1 MAAVLNVKTLN
12 ELIDFACQE
21 YASNAAFTCLDQTLS
36 FAEIDRLSAHFASYL
51 QNHSTLK
58 PGDRIAVQLPNLL
71 QFPVVAFGIL
81 RAGMIIVNTNPLY
94 TETELEH
101 QLNDSGAKAMV
112 VLANIAQTAA
122 AVVDK
127 TAVEQVIVTEVADL
141 HEGLKGK
148 VMNFMIRNVK
158 KMVPN
163 FSFKNQFSFKQA
175 LEQGAKSKY
184 QAVNNT
190 PDDIAVLQYTG
201 GTTGVAKGAMLTHH
215 NLVSNFKQAYDLLE
229 GKLNIGNEI
238 FAAPLPLYHVYA
250 FTTHCS
256 MLFGIGCHS
265 ILIPNPRDFD
275 SVTKAMKPHK
285 VSGFIGL
292 NTLFNGL
299 AHHQGFRTLDFSKM
313 KFSNAGGMAMTPDVW
328 KHWHD
333 LTGVEITE
341 GYGLTET
348 SPVATANK
356 IGEVRLGTVGKP
368 VKDTEIVLL
377 DKDHKPVAAGE
388 SGEIAIRGPQVM
400 KGYWNRPEATAKVM
414 TDDGFFLTG
423 DVGLWDEDGYLKI
436 VDRIKDMVLVSG
448 FNVYPNDIEQAVSEH
463 PKILESAAIGVP
475 HPKSGEAV
483 KLFVVKADNSLTEE
497 EVISFC
503 RDCMT
508 AYKVPKIIEFRD
520 ELPKSNVGKILRRVL
535 KDEEKSKREAL
546 TA

>member
-1 MAAVLNVKTLN
+1 MTAVLEVQTLD
-12 ELIDFACQE
+12 ELINFACTE
-21 YASNAAFTCLDQTLS
+21 YANNDAFTCLDKTLS
-36 FAEIDRLSAHFASYL
+36 FSDIDTLSSQFASYL
-51 QNHSTLK
+51 QNHTSLEA
-58 PGDRIAVQLPNLL
+58 GDRVAVQLPNLL
-71 QFPVVAFGIL
+71 QFPVVVFGIL
-81 RAGMIIVNTNPLY
+81 RAGMVVVNTNPLY
-94 TETELEH
+94 TETEVEH

-112 VLANIAQTAA
+112 VLANIAGAAA

-127 TAVEQVIVTEVADL
+127 TPVEQVIVTEIADL
-141 HEGLKGK
+141 HGGLKGML
-148 VMNFMIRNVK
+148 MNFVIKNVK
-158 KMVPN
+158 KMVPK
-163 FSFKNQFSFKQA
+163 FSFKNQVSFKNTLKLGSQ
-175 LEQGAKSKY
+175 KPH
-184 QAVNNT
+184 QAVSNKAE
-190 PDDIAVLQYTG
+190 DIAVLQYTG
-201 GTTGVAKGAMLTHH
+201 GTTGVAKGAMLTHS
-215 NLVSNFKQAYDLLE
+215 NLTSNFKQAYDLLE
-229 GKLNIGNEI
+229 GKLEIGNEI

-265 ILIPNPRDFD
+265 VLIPNPRDFD
-275 SVTKAMKPHK
+275 SVVAAMKPHK

-299 AHHQGFRTLDFSKM
+299 AHHEGFRSLDFSEL

-328 KHWHD
+328 KHWHE

-356 IGEVRLGTVGKP
+356 IGEVKLGTVGKP
-368 VKDTEIVLL
+368 VKDTEVVLM
-377 DKDHKPVAAGE
+377 DSDHNVVAEGE

-400 KGYWNRPEATAKVM
+400 KGYWKRPDATEKVM
-414 TDDGFFLTG
+414 TKDGFFLTG
-423 DVGLWDEDGYLKI
+423 DVGMWDEDGYLKI

-463 PKILESAAIGVP
+463 PKVLESAAIGVP

-483 KLFVVKADNSLTEE
+483 KLFVVKADESLTEE

-503 RDCMT
+503 KDCMT
-508 AYKVPKIIEFRD
+508 GYKVPKIIEFRE

-535 KDEEKSKREAL
+535 KEEEKAKSA
-546 TA
+546 